1 MLINGKEIAVKRLS
15 KQSKQ
20 GLEEFENEVIL
31 IAKLQHKNLVRL
43 LGCCLE
49 KGEKTLVY
57 EYMSNTSLDAFLF
70 GMLSQ
75 SLSHT
80 LTFSTI
86 NCMPN
91 YGKNFPNVR
100 INIFD
105 IPMQIK
111 KKCKEL
117 DWAKRTNIVNGIAKG
132 LQYLHED
139 SRLKSSIAI

>member
-49 KGEKTLVY
+49 KGEKILVY

-117 DWAKRTNIVNGIAKG
+117 D
-132 LQYLHED
+132 
-139 SRLKSSIAI
+139 